1 MMPAWAKR
9 WRLRALET
17 VARCVPF
24 ALLVLRIILR
34 WLPPALLAL
43 GIAAPFLLPSFQ
55 VQLTFLWIMIVFALC
70 WDILGGQMGYNSFG
84 NIAFFGI
91 GVYTATIVQIG
102 LFQDVAA
109 YTAAAGMKTISLT
122 PDQYFEG
129 LFIGLAA
136 APVLAVIVAVVLG
149 LALLDLRGHYFAI
162 ATLGLG
168 IAAGELAAA
177 WTFVGGSSGVQVPV
191 YPGSLQSGRLLF
203 YFLSAALC
211 ITTFITLRWLYTTRF
226 GLAIN
231 AIRDDEDKAEAL
243 GLHTTRY
250 KIIAWCIGAVFLGLA
265 GGLVGH
271 IIGFI
276 DPREVA
282 FAGASF
288 GVWMILMAILG
299 GKGTL
304 WGPVIGAV
312 IFHVMRELFWTYLFG
327 WQNVAMGVLIVVVV
341 VFFPFGILGWL
352 RRRYPQLFVRD
363 AAQSG
368 AAE

>member
-1 MMPAWAKR
+1 MILAIARKAAP
-9 WRLRALET
+9 LAL
-17 VARCVPF
+17 V
-24 ALLVLRIILR
+24 
-34 WLPPALLAL
+34 AL
-43 GIAAPFLLPSFQ
+43 GIAAPFALPAFL

-91 GVYTATIVQIG
+91 GVYAATIVQIG

-109 YTAAAGMKTISLT
+109 YTAAGGMQTINLT
-122 PDQYFEG
+122 PTQYFTG
-129 LFIGLAA
+129 LFVGLAA
-136 APVLAVIVAVVLG
+136 APLLAAAVAVVLG
-149 LALLDLRGHYFAI
+149 LALLGLRGHYFAI

-177 WTFVGGSSGVQVPV
+177 WSYLGGSSGVQVPV
-191 YPGSLQSGRLLF
+191 YPGSLESGRLLF
-203 YFLSAALC
+203 YFLSAGLGVA
-211 ITTFITLRWLYTTRF
+211 TFLSLRWLYATRF

-243 GLHTTRY
+243 GLRTTRY
-250 KIIAWCIGAVFLGLA
+250 KVIAWCIGAVFLGIA

-312 IFHVMRELFWTYLFG
+312 IFHGMRELFWTYLFG

-352 RRRYPQLFVRD
+352 RRRYPQLFLRD
-363 AAQSG
+363 APAARAG

>member
-1 MMPAWAKR
+1 MNWA
-9 WRLRALET
+9 T
-17 VARCVPF
+17 ARKIFPF
-24 ALLVLRIILR
+24 
-34 WLPPALLAL
+34 ALLAL
-43 GIAAPFLLPSFQ
+43 GVVAPFALPTFI

-109 YTAAAGMKTISLT
+109 YTAAAGMETISLT
-122 PDQYFEG
+122 PDQYFTG
-129 LFIGLAA
+129 LFVGLAA
-136 APVLAVIVAVVLG
+136 APALAVVMAAVLG
-149 LALLDLRGHYFAI
+149 IALLGLRGHYFAI

-177 WTFVGGSSGVQVPV
+177 WTFIGGSSGVQVPV
-191 YPGSLQSGRLLF
+191 YPGSLESGRLLF
-203 YFLSAALC
+203 YFLSAGLGVA
-211 ITTFITLRWLYTTRF
+211 TFVTLRWLYATRF

-243 GLHTTRY
+243 GLRTTRC
-250 KIIAWCIGAVFLGLA
+250 KIIAWCIGAVFLGTA

-312 IFHVMRELFWTYLFG
+312 LFHAMRELFWTYLLG

-341 VFFPFGILGWL
+341 VFFPVGILGWL
-352 RRRYPQLFVRD
+352 KRRYPQLFARDVPAVRP
-363 AAQSG
+363 G